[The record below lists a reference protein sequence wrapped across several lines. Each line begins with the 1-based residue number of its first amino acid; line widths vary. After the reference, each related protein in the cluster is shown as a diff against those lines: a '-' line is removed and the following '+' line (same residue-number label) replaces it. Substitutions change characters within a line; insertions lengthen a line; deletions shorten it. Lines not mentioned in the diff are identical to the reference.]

1 MAKLSSVLKNVP
13 IDMMWKLRK
22 YHTPNAHQEIR
33 WRARQPVKGK
43 KVDWCG
49 NLKFEDAKSADL
61 YAYERNNKYHKLWR
75 EAVKSFNDLQ
85 VGYKLLQTQHEEE
98 LNRPPK
104 TTPESLAL
112 EHALSLYRGLY
123 NRVYS
128 NHVTNRWSRILQ
140 KVIDYLFILKARA
153 NDAN

>member
-13 IDMMWKLRK
+13 IDMMWELRK
-22 YHTPNAHQEIR
+22 YHTPNSRQKIT

-61 YAYERNNKYHKLWR
+61 YAYERDKGKLYSDHW
-75 EAVKSFNDLQ
+75 SDL
-85 VGYKLLQTQHEEE
+85 YDTHTKLKGVH
-98 LNRPPK
+98 
-104 TTPESLAL
+104 ESLEFSYAIL
-112 EHALSLYRGLY
+112 KHTNEHTLSIYRELY
-123 NRVYS
+123 NRVY
-128 NHVTNRWSRILQ
+128 NNQVTNRWSRMLQ
-140 KVIDYLFILKARA
+140 KLIDYLFILKARA